1 MKRTPWPLL
10 KNQRWSTCYVF
21 GPVIEGVLEAP
32 ASKDLFGALD
42 FSHLAEGMRGKPL
55 PTKHLTLGQDF
66 ILSTNGFQW
75 IGTVGDFSSA
85 STQLIQVGQ
94 KTLDPQTRPTGVA
107 ANKEIQYS
115 TRVSGRF
122 WVGVRQERECPCGI

>member
-1 MKRTPWPLL
+1 MDWK
-10 KNQRWSTCYVF
+10 Q
-21 GPVIEGVLEAP
+21 
-32 ASKDLFGALD
+32 
-42 FSHLAEGMRGKPL
+42 
-55 PTKHLTLGQDF
+55 
-66 ILSTNGFQW
+66 
-75 IGTVGDFSSA
+75 GDFSYA